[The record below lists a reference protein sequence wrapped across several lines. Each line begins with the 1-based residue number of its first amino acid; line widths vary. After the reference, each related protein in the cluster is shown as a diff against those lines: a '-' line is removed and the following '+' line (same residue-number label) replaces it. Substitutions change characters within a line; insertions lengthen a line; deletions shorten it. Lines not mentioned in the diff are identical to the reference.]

1 MMFNV
6 KLTPYWRHF
15 QVSMMSSSFHNG
27 IEAVKKEAFEIN
39 WLESSPFNFKEEIVR
54 LKSSLPQEN
63 EDEIDPH
70 TLLSKAKAEA
80 EKVRRRV
87 VNYTKDHISILDR
100 ETCSL
105 QLSKIDELY
114 LSFQD
119 WIVGSASS
127 LDECIPA
134 QLETLNEIQKVSEEL
149 DLCVKQN
156 AVEIKAKLVELMQE
170 DEESKAV
177 SSYERERLDL
187 ERRRLERLMMMDER
201 NAAQQEKK
209 ILKRMKNIGREMENL
224 SLKI

>member
-39 WLESSPFNFKEEIVR
+39 WLEHFPFNFKEEIVR

-63 EDEIDPH
+63 KDDIDPH

-80 EKVRRRV
+80 EKVRLRV
-87 VNYTKDHISILDR
+87 NNYTKDHISILDK

-105 QLSKIDELY
+105 QLNKIDECN

-119 WIVGSASS
+119 WVVNSTSNLDGS
-127 LDECIPA
+127 IPA
-134 QLETLNEIQKVSEEL
+134 QLETLNELKKVSDEL
-149 DLCVKQN
+149 NLCVKQN
-156 AVEIKAKLVELMQE
+156 AVEVKAKLVKLLQE
-170 DEESKAV
+170 DEEKKAI
-177 SSYERERLDL
+177 SSFERESLDL
-187 ERRRLERLMMMDER
+187 KRKKLERLMMMDKR
-201 NAAQQEKK
+201 NAAQLKEK
-209 ILKRMKNIGREMENL
+209 IPKRMENVSHEVENL
-224 SLKI
+224 RS